1 MTKIAGSGS
10 ESESVSCTV
19 RYGTVRYGTARL
31 GTVRY
36 AIIRYGSEIRNAFAR
51 LKAASYN
58 AVWRIRDVYPGS

>member
-1 MTKIAGSGS
+1 MKIAGSGS
-10 ESESVSCTV
+10 ESESGSGTV

>member
-10 ESESVSCTV
+10 ESESGS
-19 RYGTVRYGTARL
+19 GTVRYGTARL

>member
-10 ESESVSCTV
+10 ESGSGTV

>member
-1 MTKIAGSGS
+1 MTKIAGSES
-10 ESESVSCTV
+10 ESESGS
-19 RYGTVRYGTARL
+19 GTVRYGTARL

>member
-10 ESESVSCTV
+10 ESKSGS
-19 RYGTVRYGTARL
+19 GTVRYGTARL

-36 AIIRYGSEIRNAFAR
+36 AIIRYGSEIRNAFAP

-58 AVWRIRDVYPGS
+58 AVWRIRDVYPVS